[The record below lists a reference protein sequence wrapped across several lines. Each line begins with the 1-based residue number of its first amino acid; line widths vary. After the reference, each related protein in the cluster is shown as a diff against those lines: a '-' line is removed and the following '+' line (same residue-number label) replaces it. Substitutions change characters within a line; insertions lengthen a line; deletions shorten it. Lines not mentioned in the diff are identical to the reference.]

1 MALTTR
7 EMEMVQDTNV
17 VAHIERLQAKIS
29 EECRAE
35 GATFF
40 MVPTTKWAEQGCYAN
55 VYEYERSMTLN
66 DFSDTHKEAYGF
78 RPRGDFSNYTLVEI
92 EAMLEELCQQM
103 PETHEDDYRVVES
116 WIQDDVQLEGS
127 WERYERMAEALGY

>member
-7 EMEMVQDTNV
+7 EMEMAQDTNV
-17 VAHIERLQAKIS
+17 VAYIERRQAAIA

-55 VYEYERSMTLN
+55 VYEYVWSMTLN
-66 DFSDTHKEAYGF
+66 DYSDTHKELYGF
-78 RPRGDFSNYTLVEI
+78 RPRGDFSHFTLVEI
-92 EAMLEELCQQM
+92 ETLLEELWAQM
-103 PETHEDDYRVVES
+103 PESHEDDYQVLETWVGE
-116 WIQDDVQLEGS
+116 DVQLEGN
-127 WERYERMAEALGY
+127 WEKYERMAEALGY

>member
-7 EMEMVQDTNV
+7 EMEMVQDTDV

-29 EECRAE
+29 EECRAA

-55 VYEYERSMTLN
+55 VYEYERSMALN
-66 DFSDTHKEAYGF
+66 DFSDTHKEMYGF
-78 RPRGDFSNYTLVEI
+78 RPRGDFSHYTLVEI
-92 EAMLEELCQQM
+92 EAMLEELWLLL
-103 PETHEDDYRVVES
+103 PETHEEDYNVLED
-116 WIQDDVQLEGS
+116 WAAAAVQLEGN
-127 WERYERMAEALGY
+127 WEKYERIAEELGY